1 MNGKPILYSLFSLA
15 SIISSPRA
23 VDTSFHTGTRLRKK
37 LFDDY
42 YPDVRPVFNNSDTIT
57 VDIRLSLLKIQD
69 VSERSQSL
77 KTNVNVLMSWK
88 DQLLVWKSQE
98 FDGISEIVF
107 PFNRNVWVPDLMV
120 TNAVNKASE
129 LGLHEAFVSVHDFGR
144 VVVWTQVVLD
154 TACEIRTKKYPFD
167 VQHCRISFGKF
178 MSDDEVL
185 VIKQIDNEID
195 TSKYVETAEWS
206 LIDNFVT
213 VNVSTVTGVNSVKLK
228 YSEISYNLKLRR
240 RCTSCILDVIAPTFI
255 LALLN
260 LLTFLLP
267 CESGEKTSFPVSVF
281 LTLAVFLTIITGS
294 LPESIDGIS
303 YLSFFVSFQLG
314 ISAIA
319 LMCSVVSLCL
329 FHTTE
334 TRPLPK
340 LAVALVTACKLRS
353 RYGIKD
359 SIKRAT
365 KGIQE
370 QEGAENDVH
379 VHLHWKAVSK
389 AVDRMMFY
397 LILMC
402 EITVTV
408 TFIALI
414 SQ

>member
-1 MNGKPILYSLFSLA
+1 MNGKHILCSLFFLA
-15 SIISSPRA
+15 SIISASRA
-23 VDTSFHTGTRLRKK
+23 VDTSFHTGTRLRKE

-42 YPDVRPVFNNSDTIT
+42 YPDVRPVFNNSDSITI
-57 VDIRLSLLKIQD
+57 DIRLSLLKIQD
-69 VSERSQSL
+69 VNERSQSL

-88 DQLLVWKSQE
+88 DQLLVWNSQE

-107 PFNRNVWVPDLMV
+107 PFNRNVWIPDLMV

-129 LGLHEAFVSVHDFGR
+129 LGLHEAFVSVHHFGR

-178 MSDDEVL
+178 MSDDKVL
-185 VIKQIDNEID
+185 EIKHMDNKID
-195 TSKYVETAEWS
+195 TTTYVETAEWS
-206 LIDNFVT
+206 LIENFVT
-213 VNVSTVTGVNSVKLK
+213 VNVSTVTGVNSVRLK
-228 YSEISYNLKLRR
+228 YSEINYNLKLRR
-240 RCTSCILDVIAPTFI
+240 RCTSCILDFIAPIFI
-255 LALLN
+255 LAILN

-303 YLSFFVSFQLG
+303 YLSLFVSFQLG

-319 LMCSVVSLCL
+319 LMCSVFSLRL

-340 LAVALVTACKLRS
+340 PAAALVTMCNLKS
-353 RYGIKD
+353 RYGIKG
-359 SIKRAT
+359 SFRRAT

-370 QEGAENDVH
+370 QDGHEND
-379 VHLHWKAVSK
+379 VHLHWKAVSA
-389 AVDRMMFY
+389 AVDTMMFY
-397 LILMC
+397 LILIC
-402 EITVTV
+402 EITITV
-408 TFIALI
+408 TFIGLI